1 MRETDSAE
9 NLTGERCLE
18 HVSGSNKIASA
29 AVARRCD
36 AWRSLIELHSVVYA
50 VT

>member
-18 HVSGSNKIASA
+18 HFSGSNKIVRA
-29 AVARRCD
+29 AVPRRRD